1 MDSFCWPELATATVN
16 YMIHQKLRT
25 LRVRMCLNGLQFTRG
40 PFCDST
46 GMDQHTLRLLGG
58 LIMFMSQT
66 KNKKK
71 GKSKAPVKIYN
82 GLETQLAF

>member
-1 MDSFCWPELATATVN
+1 MDSFCRPKLAPATVN
-16 YMIHQKLRT
+16 YMIHQKLKT

-46 GMDQHTLRLLGG
+46 RMDQHALRLLGV

-66 KNKKK
+66 KKK
-71 GKSKAPVKIYN
+71 GKSKAPVN
-82 GLETQLAF
+82 LQWA